1 VNRVVGLETE
11 YGALVHDA
19 ELSTEA
25 WPARVKNYIFRQ
37 ARAGAL
43 DLHYRDYEEPPGNGG
58 FLLNG
63 GRLYLDMGHIEY
75 ASPECVRLRDA
86 VVYDLAGDALLLNA
100 LREMQACDHVSFIK
114 NNIDHYTGA
123 TFGCHE
129 NYLMRRE
136 TQFTPPVLGTLL
148 CFLATRQIYT
158 GAGRIGQ
165 AHPLAF
171 DFDLPP
177 SATPVRFQISQRADH
192 IVNDIYQ
199 WVQFNRAIINAR
211 DEPLA
216 DYRKFRRLH
225 LLIGDSN
232 MSPFATALKVGTTAC
247 ILTLLEEGKFPR
259 GLILQDA
266 VVATRGVSHQPDG
279 PWSVELENGETA
291 GALEIQWR
299 FLEAAGKYLQ
309 GRDPEIDWL
318 LESWSFVL
326 DSFATNPDALIGGVD
341 WITKRWLLEKF
352 AEAESLSWDDPWL
365 LSLDLEYHN
374 IDPSR
379 GLFFQVKAGKRITDW
394 NQSVRIKNASYR
406 PPANSRAAGRSQAV
420 AWFRDCLGTAGHLG
434 HERSFQ
440 HLHQGGQCF
449 FAAIKRE
456 LLQPL
461 QRRDPVVFAQGR
473 FVSLRLRHVQWNYF
487 WIFLG
492 FDSIKAIERLFYRFG
507 QVIKGVNVFPVY
519 FRYREVSE
527 VFITDRSVHGKDL
540 A

>member
-1 VNRVVGLETE
+1 MSSE
-11 YGALVHDA
+11 
-19 ELSTEA
+19 ELRCNSEV
-25 WPARVKNYIFRQ
+25 WPAKVKNYLFNKTRVGTI
-37 ARAGAL
+37 

-75 ASPECVRLRDA
+75 ASPECVRMRDS

-232 MSPFATALKVGTTAC
+232 MSPFASALKVGTTAC
-247 ILTLLEEGKFPR
+247 ILTLLEA
-259 GLILQDA
+259 D
-266 VVATRGVSHQPDG
+266 
-279 PWSVELENGETA
+279 
-291 GALEIQWR
+291 
-299 FLEAAGKYLQ
+299 GKYLQ
-309 GRDPEIDWL
+309 GRDAEIDWL

-326 DSFATNPDALIGGVD
+326 DSFATNSEALIGGVD
-341 WITKRWLLEKF
+341 WITKRWLLGKF

-394 NQSVRIKNASYR
+394 NQS
-406 PPANSRAAGRSQAV
+406 
-420 AWFRDCLGTAGHLG
+420 
-434 HERSFQ
+434 
-440 HLHQGGQCF
+440 
-449 FAAIKRE
+449 
-456 LLQPL
+456 
-461 QRRDPVVFAQGR
+461 
-473 FVSLRLRHVQWNYF
+473 
-487 WIFLG
+487 
-492 FDSIKAIERLFYRFG
+492 
-507 QVIKGVNVFPVY
+507 
-519 FRYREVSE
+519 
-527 VFITDRSVHGKDL
+527 
-540 A
+540 